1 MSVVRGKG
9 CVSGVGR
16 GVSVGWE
23 GVCLWGRGRSVMAR
37 EGMEREGGDGVR
49 ER

>member
-16 GVSVGWE
+16 GVSVGSGKE
-23 GVCLWGRGRSVMAR
+23 CNG
-37 EGMEREGGDGVR
+37 EGGDG
-49 ER
+49 ERGR